1 MKRLTL
7 TLLAL
12 LILASCGGGDAEAEA
27 IASRTPTGTEEA
39 QEALESFLG
48 NPFITDEQREQ
59 SKDMVWRACA
69 SLQDGVTFPEVWD
82 SELALVEESGR
93 TLTDLELSGM
103 RTGAKLGISA
113 YCPQHEDKVE

>member
-1 MKRLTL
+1 MKRLIL
-7 TLLAL
+7 TLLAFL
-12 LILASCGGGDAEAEA
+12 LLASCGGGDAEAEA

-48 NPFITDEQREQ
+48 NPFITDEQRAQ

-69 SLQDGVTFPEVWD
+69 SLQDGATFQEVWD
-82 SELALVEESGR
+82 SELALVEETGR

>member
-1 MKRLTL
+1 MKRLIL
-7 TLLAL
+7 ILLAL
-12 LILASCGGGDAEAEA
+12 LFLASCGGDAEAEA

-39 QEALESFLG
+39 QEALEGFLG

-69 SLQDGVTFPEVWD
+69 SLQDGATFQEVWD
-82 SELALVEESGR
+82 SELALVAETGR

-103 RTGAKLGISA
+103 RTGAKLGIAA

>member
-1 MKRLTL
+1 MKRLIL
-7 TLLAL
+7 ILLAL
-12 LILASCGGGDAEAEA
+12 LLLASCGGGDAEAEA

-69 SLQDGVTFPEVWD
+69 AFQDGATWQEVED
-82 SELALVEESGR
+82 QELATLAEGGR

-103 RTGAKLGISA
+103 RTGAKLGVSA
-113 YCPQHEDKVE
+113 YCPQHEDKTP